1 MPKNCPPRTEQV
13 RNKSVKAAIVTIK
26 ECEQEKFRQCR
37 EMVYELKPGQVQCIQ
52 KAKKKKRERPENDC
66 VQTTDESGRKKKYIK
81 I

>member
-1 MPKNCPPRTEQV
+1 MLFLSLEVQKLLEKKVPKNCPSRTEQV

-52 KAKKKKRERPENDC
+52 KAKKKKTRTP
-66 VQTTDESGRKKKYIK
+66 RK
-81 I
+81 